1 MMYLAKVLTGWALAG
16 VLLSGGVLAGEKTES
31 LTPENLA
38 RLHKMIKPQRGE
50 SRFLEIPWLLSLWEG
65 REQAAR
71 EGKPILV
78 WAGGWGVP
86 IGTC

>member
-1 MMYLAKVLTGWALAG
+1 LGAEGPK
-16 VLLSGGVLAGEKTES
+16 S
-31 LTPENLA
+31 LTPEGFE
-38 RLHKMIKPQRGE
+38 RLHKMIKPQSGE
-50 SRFLEIPWLLSLWEG
+50 SRFLEIPWLLSLWEA
-65 REQAAR
+65 RQRAAR